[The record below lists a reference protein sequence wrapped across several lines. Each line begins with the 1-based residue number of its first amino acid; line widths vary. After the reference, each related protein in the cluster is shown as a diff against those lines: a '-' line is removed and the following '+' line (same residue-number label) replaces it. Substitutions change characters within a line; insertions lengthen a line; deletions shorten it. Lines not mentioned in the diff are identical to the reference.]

1 MRWNCTDEPGDAWIH
16 RPLAG
21 LLVRRLERTPVTADH
36 LTLLSCGLGVCGAIY
51 LGLGHPLAALLIVA
65 HLVFDCADGQLA
77 RLRGPS
83 RHGRW
88 LDGLSDGL
96 VGVAFYL
103 GLLARGLPLPA
114 LAAAGA
120 SLMLR
125 GTVFDGLKALYK
137 GAADI
142 PVYTPFQKRLV
153 GPDAVRPAFLR
164 LAGLGGV
171 TTHHGILAISA
182 LFGDYDLFLVY
193 AVVVANLQVG
203 ALLAMRY
210 AASSRAAKPGPAHR
224 WACPWRS

>member
-21 LLVRRLERTPVTADH
+21 LLVQWLGRTPVTPDH

-51 LGLGHPLAALLIVA
+51 LALGHPAAALLIVA

-77 RLRGPS
+77 RMRGPS
-83 RHGRW
+83 RYGRW
-88 LDGLSDGL
+88 LDGLSDGI
-96 VGVAFYL
+96 VGAAFYL

-120 SLMLR
+120 SLMFR

-142 PVYTPFQKRLV
+142 PVYTSFQRRLV
-153 GPDAVRPAFLR
+153 GPDPVRPDFLR

-171 TTHHGILAISA
+171 STHHGILAVSA
-182 LFGDYDLFLVY
+182 FFGGYDVFLVY
-193 AVVVANLQVG
+193 AVVVSNLLVG
-203 ALLAMRY
+203 ALLAARHA
-210 AASSRAAKPGPAHR
+210 AASRSARPRPATG
-224 WACPWRS
+224 S